1 MIEVFYF
8 VFGLFLATYVAI
20 TLDLNDAFNENEKE
34 AWYTIIMLILLIAL
48 VVLAISLPE

>member
-8 VFGLFLATYVAI
+8 VFGLFLATYIAI

-34 AWYTIIMLILLIAL
+34 AWYTVIMLLLLITL
-48 VVLAISLPE
+48 VVLALSLPQ